1 MIITLTGSTI
11 QTIVEHSLGLYTDP
25 NFAQCYW
32 TNESVFNHQCILTP
46 TDIVDLLSDFSGF
59 EVDHIIPLNGRQVS
73 GLHVPENL
81 QVLTVRANRQKG
93 AKFAE

>member
-25 NFAQCYW
+25 NFTQCYW

-46 TDIVDLLSDFSGF
+46 TEIVDLLSDFSGF
-59 EVDHIIPLNGRQVS
+59 EVE
-73 GLHVPENL
+73 PELLPPNEVWEL
-81 QVLTVRANRQKG
+81 GYSDNTWRIVTDY
-93 AKFAE
+93 